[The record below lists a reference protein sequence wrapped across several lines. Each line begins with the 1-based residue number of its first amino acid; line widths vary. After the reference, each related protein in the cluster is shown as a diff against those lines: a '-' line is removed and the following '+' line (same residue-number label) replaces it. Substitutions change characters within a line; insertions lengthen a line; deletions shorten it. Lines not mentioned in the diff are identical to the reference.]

1 MPQCGRTR
9 LFCGLARRSKGG
21 LKTAFCVRRP
31 FVLSSLSFSLLT
43 FKATVIDSSV
53 FEDTEYGGSAV
64 SRWLVACELTE
75 SLCTQNP
82 LSSVVNHHALT
93 IGLLT
98 IGFLTIGLFTIGFFI
113 IDFST
118 IAFEPSLFNHRF
130 LMTAICTTALLTDD
144 CLIDCSR
151 CSIVPVTFSVLAY
164 HKST

>member
-1 MPQCGRTR
+1 MAAAHRSNALIAQLTGLCSNLLGREGFILR
-9 LFCGLARRSKGG
+9 EHRCPSVGGRVSFVVLRGEAKAG
-21 LKTAFCVRRP
+21 LKTAFCVGRP

-53 FEDTEYGGSAV
+53 FEDTEYEGSAV

-93 IGLLT
+93 IGFLT

-118 IAFEPSLFNHRF
+118 IAF
-130 LMTAICTTALLTDD
+130 
-144 CLIDCSR
+144 
-151 CSIVPVTFSVLAY
+151 
-164 HKST
+164 

>member
-53 FEDTEYGGSAV
+53 FEDTEYEGSAV
-64 SRWLVACELTE
+64 GRWLVACELTE

-93 IGLLT
+93 IGFLTIGLLT
-98 IGFLTIGLFTIGFFI
+98 IGSLTIGLFTIGFFI

-118 IAFEPSLFNHRF
+118 IAF
-130 LMTAICTTALLTDD
+130 
-144 CLIDCSR
+144 
-151 CSIVPVTFSVLAY
+151 
-164 HKST
+164 

>member
-1 MPQCGRTR
+1 M
-9 LFCGLARRSKGG
+9 
-21 LKTAFCVRRP
+21 
-31 FVLSSLSFSLLT
+31 SSLSFSLLT

-53 FEDTEYGGSAV
+53 FEDTEYEGSAV

-93 IGLLT
+93 IGFLTIGLLT

-118 IAFEPSLFNHRF
+118 IAF
-130 LMTAICTTALLTDD
+130 
-144 CLIDCSR
+144 
-151 CSIVPVTFSVLAY
+151 
-164 HKST
+164 